1 MFLKSKEIDAGKVYC
16 WVQSTVN
23 VLEILLPPMR
33 KVMGITGMMVRR
45 RRMVGGLVINVGKGM
60 VEMMGGV
67 INLEVG
73 VMVTMT
79 SA

>member
-33 KVMGITGMMVRR
+33 KVMGIIGMMVRR

-60 VEMMGGV
+60 VEMMGG
-67 INLEVG
+67 
-73 VMVTMT
+73 
-79 SA
+79 